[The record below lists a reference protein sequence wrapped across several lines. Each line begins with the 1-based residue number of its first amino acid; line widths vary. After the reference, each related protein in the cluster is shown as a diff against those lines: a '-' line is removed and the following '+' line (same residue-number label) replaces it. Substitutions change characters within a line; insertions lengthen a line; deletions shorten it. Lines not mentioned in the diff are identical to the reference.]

1 MVTDISPLQDG
12 STNDSSD
19 VATSDPISGL
29 SAKTPKDFQVY
40 MNIIALLEE
49 VLPLQYEDQLQA
61 HVSRLCWF
69 FIRCSSEQPLVS
81 AHYTSL
87 TTILVCAQKIH
98 YFEKKKVF
106 IYACKV
112 QD

>member
-1 MVTDISPLQDG
+1 MIFIVYAL
-12 STNDSSD
+12 
-19 VATSDPISGL
+19 
-29 SAKTPKDFQVY
+29 QVY

-49 VLPLQYEDQLQA
+49 VLPLQCEDQLRA

-87 TTILVCAQKIH
+87 TTILVCAQKIY
-98 YFEKKKVF
+98 YFEKTKVF
-106 IYACKV
+106 IFNGCLQNLGLIPACLFSFGRSL
-112 QD
+112 DE